1 MGLFGLLKYAHRH
14 RLVRS
19 EAISTPP
26 GVLTLIFASLPEMG
40 FPCFYAT
47 VADYDT
53 LNDTSGG
60 VWTRQ
65 PLVAPALFLETPT
78 VTSFFG
84 FTATVLLAH
93 ALYAVAGAVVLRRE
107 AGAQAF

>member
-1 MGLFGLLKYAHRH
+1 
-14 RLVRS
+14 
-19 EAISTPP
+19 
-26 GVLTLIFASLPEMG
+26 MG

-65 PLVAPALFLETPT
+65 PLVAPALFLEMPT
-78 VTSFFG
+78 VPSFFG
-84 FTATVLLAH
+84 FTAAMVSMSSLVSSRAGSWLRCSSVQNH
-93 ALYAVAGAVVLRRE
+93 CALGLWFAARGEFPFAE
-107 AGAQAF
+107 CS

>member
-1 MGLFGLLKYAHRH
+1 MSGPRNAEA
-14 RLVRS
+14 VSWRS
-19 EAISTPP
+19 WLIEVCGFALAALTL
-26 GVLTLIFASLPEMG
+26 VLTLIFASLPEMG

-78 VTSFFG
+78 VT
-84 FTATVLLAH
+84 
-93 ALYAVAGAVVLRRE
+93 
-107 AGAQAF
+107 